1 MKSFVDRHQLATGAM
16 LLAIAAFGAG
26 AAHAEVMAPEKY
38 KTAGK
43 VVFCTELA
51 FPPWEYINPETLQ
64 PEGFDIDIAA
74 ALTAAMGVKSEHNN
88 IAFDGLIPALQAGQ
102 CNAIISGLYDK
113 PERREV
119 VDFVNYAFSGN
130 ALIVKGDSALTFDTL
145 EDLSGHK
152 VSVASGSTLEENLV
166 KANEVLK
173 TAGKTEINIVTL
185 QSGTDAFQQLTAG
198 LAEVYYGSTDQAG
211 YFNKQKPGLVKLASP
226 QIGALPNGVATLHKD
241 KDLHEAVK
249 AAFEE
254 IKANG
259 TYAKILEKW
268 SFQAMNID
276 NAPK

>member
-1 MKSFVDRHQLATGAM
+1 MKGFLSRYQRATGVM
-16 LLAIAAFGAG
+16 LLSVMAFGVSAVQ
-26 AAHAEVMAPEKY
+26 AEVKPPEKY

-51 FPPWEYINPETLQ
+51 FAPWEFINPDTLK

-74 ALTAAMGVKSEHNN
+74 AITAAMGITSEHNN

-102 CNAIISGLYDK
+102 CDAIISGLYDK

-119 VDFVNYAFSGN
+119 VDFVNYVFSGN
-130 ALIVKGDSALTFDTL
+130 ALIVKGDSSLSFNTL

-166 KANEVLK
+166 KANESLK
-173 TAGKTEINIVTL
+173 GAGKTEISIVSL

-198 LAEVYYGSTDQAG
+198 LAEAYYGSTDQAG
-211 YFNKQKPGLVKLASP
+211 YFNTQKPGLVKLASP
-226 QIGALPNGVATLHKD
+226 QIGALPNGIATLHKD
-241 KDLHEAVK
+241 KDLHEAIN

-268 SFQAMNID
+268 NFQAMHID